1 MPKKN
6 RVVFNPHKE
15 LNSKERFDLV
25 MIRNLMRGTPLT
37 TVEQNRFDE
46 IPDQAWDTERFIQLR
61 KIAEQDLKEQN
72 IEIKNRKYLYRDGN
86 QIEEEPVE
94 EDLKEEDPKEEEED
108 EEIDPNDPVN
118 FLGGKGDLPHDQ
130 QLAFDLALARCVHL
144 QKELN
149 AQQEERYNDVLFDY
163 DEVKSE
169 YWRNLKN
176 QVKNEINTAI
186 IPPSGA
192 KGNLPAEEQ
201 RVFDKKIIEKKRRHR
216 MLSLEEQ
223 ERDNKVIW
231 DEEDENEYWTGIE
244 KEVKL
249 ELTAEKEDRKKKL
262 LALKKG
268 VLNAGGNK
276 NNNHA
281 ENNII
286 NNEEENRIPNQAEDN
301 PQRAF
306 DMGIIRKLI
315 SDNELS
321 EDEVKRFN
329 EVNFNA
335 IADGFDEAGSAY
347 WNGIFESLRQEMG
360 ADVVNGFLDGI
371 EIAPKGE
378 ALENNPQQ
386 MNNPLQNNINFIPP
400 QNDKNNIGN
409 DDININNDNIIIGND
424 DNNINNENNI
434 NIINNINNINRI
446 NIKERS
452 ESLDSASFDQMIDK
466 GNNDLSGGEDK
477 EKVDDIIKI
486 NIGEV
491 DPTEAYFELG
501 ADNKVSPEK
510 LADFTKKLRLPS
522 PSEEEQK
529 LFEQHKNVLNP
540 NKEKDDAFNHIFS
553 HTDPNRVDVFFKMY
567 LMANKDMSFTD
578 AIHFLP
584 GKEGYEDTMEEFHRF
599 LEEHPIDP
607 DFAESQETAEEN
619 AKVWADLFMDC
630 ADKFREYK
638 IPDIDY
644 LDPNAVNAHAFE
656 LNQLALM
663 QINFTQE
670 FETVFD
676 SGRRKFAIDAAGSER
691 KLNERLEPVIQL
703 QSFVTLY
710 KEVYQVEPKALFE
723 NACQINGDEYCE
735 LYANKRLYFGSILGE
750 KQRGKSLD
758 EICKDKSVDTLLTL
772 TEYTDIPPMPFG
784 AGNAKKLI
792 LDGTY
797 SSYRNREIQLI
808 AESRDVARRKYNTV
822 QQFEAAKDF
831 GRKLFYFR
839 RDLKRTS
846 PAVQAKK
853 VSMKFVFDSLD
864 DPEKFVQRL
873 NDPQSEE
880 FRGEMKN
887 FFGSIM
893 SGATRPYFYDLMKI
907 NEPMSIV
914 RIDGKTPQ
922 ELWGNLTENMTT
934 SEKEAYYQA
943 RIAKEALYGDK
954 NITVDAY
961 YADSK
966 MNMKP
971 VPISAILSDAEAQRK
986 TAFLKNIQDIHE
998 KLIRYQRTLEATGT
1012 HASEV
1017 YVPFKQALDDCIDA
1031 SDVLE
1036 GSGSVVTFI
1045 EKMNTLQQTARTYY
1059 KARGTGFSGLFSAY
1073 WQNGRTRRDTAKE
1086 LMNDLPYE
1094 LEKLKDI
1101 YPLSEL
1107 KLDRENLLVDENR
1120 ESYYHFDT
1128 IWKEIKNNHEIH
1140 GKPLPEDV
1148 NDTLWRGN
1156 DEVQAVLV
1164 EAHEKSKLRRIVN
1177 QASKRMTKD
1186 EILDENLSDLF
1197 EPNEQQEMFKLAR
1210 KIVKVDYLIKLRE
1223 AGKPYALSV
1232 KELKNEIESPD
1243 FEKECRE
1250 KAMEIT
1256 RNPDFIDYFREN
1268 PETCEQ
1274 KWFKKVREEK
1284 AEKHKALS
1292 KNNPVYR
1299 KNKKRFPDHFEDR
1312 WEAAEHRL
1320 NRWIHDWGD
1329 LKKQTNDLYEKHK
1342 ESMGLVI
1349 PYELAV
1355 KNKKLDPDTNKARI
1369 ERETFNGSRNTLYE
1383 AFSDILTKAVLVDA
1397 AKKGNPYAINIAM
1410 KPEKVKDMRKHIES
1424 CLREEQA
1431 FENLVTTYETMQ
1443 YFDLTLKRAR
1453 GYFQTFNPNK
1463 INRMT
1468 NDYEITG
1475 DPVIRGQEVKLT
1487 RKEIINEKLN
1497 NINNINN
1504 IDDTNNIFNSNNI
1517 DNINNINNIDNLSR
1531 SNSFNNI
1538 NNINDDDASIIMDK
1552 RMNIL
1557 NESIKSADS
1566 MDSDQSI
1573 LLHPVSHA
1581 INEVNKDPRK
1591 MNQPKPAKHN
1601 KNQPKKKNPDDSK
1614 LNESRN
1620 SIHF

>member
-1 MPKKN
+1 MPKKKKN

-15 LNSKERFDLV
+15 LHSKERFDLI

-37 TVEQNRFDE
+37 TDEQNRFDE
-46 IPDQAWDTERFIQLR
+46 ISDQAWDTERFIQLR
-61 KIAEQDLKEQN
+61 KTAEQDLKEQN
-72 IEIKNRKYLYRDGN
+72 IEIKNLKYLYRDGN

-108 EEIDPNDPVN
+108 KDKQVEEIKKEIDPNDPVN
-118 FLGGKGDLPHDQ
+118 FLGGKGDLPQDQ

-149 AQQEERYNDVLFDY
+149 PQQEKRYNDILFDY

-216 MLSLEEQ
+216 KLSLEEQ

-244 KEVKL
+244 KEVEL
-249 ELTAEKEDRKKKL
+249 ELTAEKEARKKKL
-262 LALKKG
+262 LALKNG

-286 NNEEENRIPNQAEDN
+286 NNEEENRIP
-301 PQRAF
+301 
-306 DMGIIRKLI
+306 
-315 SDNELS
+315 
-321 EDEVKRFN
+321 
-329 EVNFNA
+329 
-335 IADGFDEAGSAY
+335 
-347 WNGIFESLRQEMG
+347 
-360 ADVVNGFLDGI
+360 
-371 EIAPKGE
+371 
-378 ALENNPQQ
+378 
-386 MNNPLQNNINFIPP
+386 LQNNINFIPP
-400 QNDKNNIGN
+400 QNDKNNIEN
-409 DDININNDNIIIGND
+409 DDININNDNNIIGDNDKSINNDSIIIENDNKNIKNENIIIEND
-424 DNNINNENNI
+424 DNN
-434 NIINNINNINRI
+434 
-446 NIKERS
+446 
-452 ESLDSASFDQMIDK
+452 D
-466 GNNDLSGGEDK
+466 
-477 EKVDDIIKI
+477 
-486 NIGEV
+486 IGEV

-501 ADNKVSPEK
+501 ANNKVSPEK
-510 LADFTKKLRLPS
+510 LADFTNKLLLPG
-522 PSEEEQK
+522 PSEEEK
-529 LFEQHKNVLNP
+529 NLFDQHKNVLNP
-540 NKEKDDAFNHIFS
+540 NKEKDDAFKHIFS

-792 LDGTY
+792 LDGNY

-853 VSMKFVFDSLD
+853 DSMKFVFDSLD
-864 DPEKFVQRL
+864 DPEEFVQRL

-893 SGATRPYFYDLMKI
+893 SGDTRPYFYDLMKI

-961 YADSK
+961 YADSD

-971 VPISAILSDAEAQRK
+971 VPISAVLSDAEAQRK

-1012 HASEV
+1012 HASDV

-1036 GSGSVVTFI
+1036 GSGSVETFI
-1045 EKMNTLQQTARTYY
+1045 EKMKTLQQTARTYY
-1059 KARGTGFSGLFSAY
+1059 MARGTGFSGLFSAY
-1073 WQNGRTRRDTAKE
+1073 RQNGRTRRDTAKE

-1107 KLDRENLLVDENR
+1107 KLDRENLLVNENR
-1120 ESYYHFDT
+1120 ECYYHFDA

-1140 GKPLPEDV
+1140 GKTLPADV

-1186 EILDENLSDLF
+1186 EILDENLSNLF
-1197 EPNEQQEMFKLAR
+1197 EPNEQREMFKLAR
-1210 KIVKVDYLIKLRE
+1210 KIVKVDYLIKLRQ

-1256 RNPDFIDYFREN
+1256 RNSDFIEYFREN

-1292 KNNPVYR
+1292 KNNPVYL

-1320 NRWIHDWGD
+1320 NRWIRDWGD

-1342 ESMGLVI
+1342 DNMGLVI

-1369 ERETFNGSRNTLYE
+1369 ERETFNGARNILYE

-1497 NINNINN
+1497 NINNI
-1504 IDDTNNIFNSNNI
+1504 I
-1517 DNINNINNIDNLSR
+1517 
-1531 SNSFNNI
+1531 
-1538 NNINDDDASIIMDK
+1538 DDDASIIMGK

-1557 NESIKSADS
+1557 NESIKRTDS

-1581 INEVNKDPRK
+1581 IKDVNTDPRK
-1591 MNQPKPAKHN
+1591 MNQPKKAKQN

-1614 LNESRN
+1614 LKESRN
-1620 SIHF
+1620 NIHF